1 MIGYLEG
8 VLLKKRTDRI
18 LLLAG
23 HVGYELLLPAMV
35 MDSISRK
42 AEGDPAFFYVY
53 YHQTER
59 QPTPVL
65 IGFNTE
71 EEKEF
76 FKLLISVEAIGPLKA
91 AQALNLPVREIAA
104 AIESKNAEMLGRLKG
119 IGTRTAQKIIAT
131 LHGKVG
137 RFAGDM
143 QPTASETDI
152 CAPVFTEQTLDV
164 LVGQLGFKMAEARQ
178 MILDA
183 LQRDGSITT
192 PEGLFEEIFKKSR

>member
-8 VLLKKRTDRI
+8 VLLKKRADRI

-35 MDSISRK
+35 MDSIGRK
-42 AEGDPAFFYVY
+42 AEGDAAFFYVY

-65 IGFNTE
+65 IGFNSE

-91 AQALNLPVREIAA
+91 AQALTLPVGEIAA
-104 AIESKNAEMLGRLKG
+104 AIEAKNAALLGRLKG
-119 IGTRTAQKIIAT
+119 IGARTAQKIIAT

-137 RFAGDM
+137 RFAGDI
-143 QPTASETDI
+143 QPAAAETDV
-152 CAPVFTEQTLDV
+152 CGPVFTEQTLDV
-164 LVGQLGFKMAEARQ
+164 LVGQLGFKLVEAKQ
-178 MILDA
+178 MIFDA
-183 LQRDGSITT
+183 LQRNDSITT
-192 PEGLFEEIFKKSR
+192 PEALFEEIFKKTR

>member
-8 VLLKKRTDRI
+8 VLLKKRADRI

-53 YHQTER
+53 HHQTDR

-65 IGFNTE
+65 IGFNSE
-71 EEKEF
+71 DEKDF

-91 AQALNLPVREIAA
+91 AQALTLPVGEIAT
-104 AIESKNAEMLGRLKG
+104 AIEAKNAALLGQLKG
-119 IGTRTAQKIIAT
+119 IGARTAQKIIAT

-137 RFAGDM
+137 RFAGDT
-143 QPTASETDI
+143 QSTATRDDA
-152 CAPVFTEQTLDV
+152 CAPAFTEQTLNV
-164 LVGQLGFKMAEARQ
+164 LIGQLGYKMTEARQ
-178 MILDA
+178 MISDA
-183 LQRDGSITT
+183 LQRNGAITT
-192 PEGLFEEIFKKSR
+192 PEELFEEIFKTR